1 MYGEGM
7 AESRREREKE
17 TRRNLIIDTAEKVFV
32 DRGYDLATMDE
43 IARLAEFT
51 KKSVYSYFPTKD
63 ELFAAVILRASEVM
77 FRFFEEAFASGNT
90 GLEKISAIG
99 DAYVR
104 FYGEYPLYFRI
115 LSLRRYGG
123 AEKSGEYRV
132 KIEKY
137 WAGIFST
144 MVESFKAGRK
154 DGSLRKDIEPQ
165 TAALHVM
172 SATNGIL
179 ELVASAHE
187 NFAEWYG
194 VSAREFIRTSMEM
207 LGDSIKNVSKK

>member
-1 MYGEGM
+1 MT
-7 AESRREREKE
+7 ESRREREKE
-17 TRRNLIIDTAEKVFV
+17 TRRSLIIDTAEKVFV
-32 DRGYDLATMDE
+32 ERGYDLATMDE

-77 FRFFEEAFASGNT
+77 FSFFEEAFASGKT

-104 FYGEYPLYFRI
+104 FYSEYPVYFRI

-123 AEKSGEYRV
+123 TEQSGDYRI
-132 KIEKY
+132 KIEKF
-137 WAGIFST
+137 WSGIFGM
-144 MVESFKAGRK
+144 MVESFKKGRK
-154 DGSLRKDIEPQ
+154 DGSLRKDISPE

-179 ELVASAHE
+179 ELVASTQE
-187 NFAEWYG
+187 NFSKRYG
-194 VSAREFIRTSMEM
+194 VSAQEFIRTSMLM
-207 LGDSIKNVSKK
+207 LSDSIKNITMK

>member
-1 MYGEGM
+1 M

-32 DRGYDLATMDE
+32 ERGYDLTTMDE
-43 IARLAEFT
+43 IARLSEFT

-77 FRFFEEAFASGNT
+77 FRFFEEAFVSGTT
-90 GLEKISAIG
+90 GLEKIATIG
-99 DAYVR
+99 NAYVR
-104 FYGEYPLYFRI
+104 FYIEYPVYFRI

-123 AEKSGEYRV
+123 TEQSGDYRI

-137 WAGIFST
+137 WAGIFGM
-144 MVESFKAGRK
+144 MVDSFRKGNK
-154 DGSLRKDIEPQ
+154 DGSLRRDISPE

-187 NFAEWYG
+187 NFSKRYG
-194 VSAREFIRTSMEM
+194 VSAQEFIRTSMLL
-207 LGDSIKNVSKK
+207 LGDSIKNISRK